1 MTYNVWSR
9 EDIVLYRRM
18 QAIGRLVEKHSPDV
32 ILFQVEKQR
41 FTRSDLNFLFH
52 SLVVDQ
58 AGLFSMSG
66 GYALHPQDL
75 SKLRMVGGL
84 PLLAGIP

>member
-32 ILFQVEKQR
+32 IFFQVEIQG
-41 FTRSDLNFLFH
+41 SPD
-52 SLVVDQ
+52 
-58 AGLFSMSG
+58 
-66 GYALHPQDL
+66 P
-75 SKLRMVGGL
+75 
-84 PLLAGIP
+84 I